1 MTTISHELAHAVL
14 HEQKYASKLERD
26 FALVLAGWQA
36 KGVIHLFR
44 YEPFRLRLADG
55 AFYKPDFM
63 AVSTFDE
70 AITLFEV
77 KGHWREAAK
86 VRIKVAAELH
96 HYFKFCIV
104 MRKKGVW
111 QYDYM

>member
-1 MTTISHELAHAVL
+1 MTEISHAKARAIL
-14 HEQKYASKLERD
+14 HEQKYASNLERD
-26 FALVLAGWQA
+26 FALILAGWEA
-36 KGVIHLFR
+36 DGVIRLFR

-63 AVSTFDE
+63 AVSTFDN
-70 AITLFEV
+70 AITLYEV

-104 MRKKGVW
+104 MRSKGVW
-111 QYDYM
+111 TYEAL